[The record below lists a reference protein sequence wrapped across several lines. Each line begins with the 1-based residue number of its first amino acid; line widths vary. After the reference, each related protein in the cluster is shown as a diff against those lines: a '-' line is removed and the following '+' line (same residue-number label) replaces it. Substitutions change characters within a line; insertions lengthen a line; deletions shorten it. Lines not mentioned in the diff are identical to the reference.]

1 MLNIKRIELTSE
13 LSMDMVSLP
22 WKLLIEAYSHKFLT
36 QNSWEGFCQPRGILG
51 DGNGHEK

>member
-1 MLNIKRIELTSE
+1 MLNIKRIELTPE